1 MGLLLEKYRESK
13 YRKQLE
19 TLASWDHMIE
29 EEELEE
35 KFRVSLAE
43 LYDQLLQLRMDTLIA
58 RERTHGLST
67 NERKELWS
75 LQLALTRKN

>member
-19 TLASWDHMIE
+19 TLAAWDHMIE

-35 KFRVSLAE
+35 NSGSA
-43 LYDQLLQLRMDTLIA
+43 
-58 RERTHGLST
+58 
-67 NERKELWS
+67 
-75 LQLALTRKN
+75 